1 MMNES
6 DKKPDEGLGE
16 EPGNEA
22 RDTAEQAD
30 TPWGGEDAA
39 AAFEAAL
46 NALREE
52 NDSLKDQLLRA
63 LAEMENLRQRTAREI
78 KDARSYS
85 IANFARDVLNVS
97 DNLHRAM
104 AALPESERAAADPA
118 LSALLQGV
126 EMTERD
132 LQATLE
138 KHEVRRIDP
147 QGERFDPHFH
157 QAMFEV
163 PDPSVPAGQ
172 VVQVVQAGYVI
183 GDRVLRPAMVAVA
196 KGGPK
201 PAPVRQ
207 ENDEAAPSGETG
219 SGDPRSEPGG
229 EDERAPRGPEGGP
242 GGVGS
247 HVDKS
252 A

>member
-1 MMNES
+1 MNES
-6 DKKPDEGLGE
+6 DKKPDEGQIE
-16 EPGNEA
+16 ETGNEA
-22 RDTAEQAD
+22 AEQPD
-30 TPWGGEDAA
+30 TPWSGEAA
-39 AAFEAAL
+39 EAAGIEAAFE
-46 NALREE
+46 ALREE
-52 NDSLKDQLLRA
+52 NETLKDQLLRA
-63 LAEMENLRQRTAREI
+63 LADMENLRQRTAREI

-104 AALPESERAAADPA
+104 AALPESERASADPA
-118 LSALLQGV
+118 LNALLQGV

-138 KHEVRRIDP
+138 KHEVRRLDP
-147 QGERFDPHFH
+147 EGERFDPHFH

-183 GDRVLRPAMVAVA
+183 GERVLRPAMVAVA

-201 PAPVRQ
+201 PAPAAQ
-207 ENDEAAPSGETG
+207 NDQDNEEAAQAGEAGAPETG
-219 SGDPRSEPGG
+219 GG
-229 EDERAPRGPEGGP
+229 EGGSSSPQGGEGGP